1 MKVIAL
7 EEHFLMPP
15 KHGTPAKKG
24 PPPIHPGTMVG
35 APFLDA
41 PDAAM
46 DLDEKRLAAM
56 DANGVTMQVL
66 SLPFAQSFP
75 AETAVAQCIEV
86 NDYLAQAK
94 ASPGSLG
101 RLCRHP
107 HRRSGSLRGGIGAV
121 REETGHGRLPDQQP
135 RAERNASGMMREDIS
150 HGLKSTATNPSIDQQ
165 VIFQMIY

>member
-15 KHGTPAKKG
+15 KHGAPAKKG

-46 DLDEKRLAAM
+46 DPDEKRLAAM

-86 NDYLAQAK
+86 NDYLAQALK
-94 ASPGSLG
+94 
-101 RLCRHP
+101 RHP
-107 HRRSGSLRGGIGAV
+107 DRLAGFAAIPTAVPEACGAELERCVKKLGMVGCLISNRARS
-121 REETGHGRLPDQQP
+121 ETHQ
-135 RAERNASGMMREDIS
+135 S
-150 HGLKSTATNPSIDQQ
+150 
-165 VIFQMIY
+165 